1 MAGNQTGTDFV
12 YILWSQEEKL
22 KQGIQQDQNVFFV
35 DDLLWNAISFCASD
49 IHLQP
54 EESGI
59 TIRYR
64 IDGILHHMATLSH
77 EQAHPILS
85 RLKVLSHLDIA
96 QRRLPQDG
104 HIKIMLGSEKNN
116 SEKTYNHIIDL
127 RIATYPTIS
136 GEKMVI
142 RLLDRSMRLLS
153 LGTIGLP
160 ENIQLHLEK
169 IISQQQGF
177 FLVTGPTGCGKTTTL
192 YAILS
197 LINDQTKN
205 IITIEDPVEYE
216 ISGITQSQVNS
227 LAGFTF
233 ENGLRAILRQDPDII
248 MVGEIRDIQTVSIAI
263 QASLTGHVVLST
275 LHTNDAPSSIAR
287 LLEMGIE
294 PFLISSTLGG
304 VLAQRL
310 VRRLCDICKKEVP
323 VPDDVGTFARKMGV
337 VLPSM
342 FEPRGCKA
350 CHNFGYKGR
359 MGLFELLIINE
370 ELRSCIARKADG
382 IAIKTCAILS
392 GYKPMICDGLAKV
405 ASGLTSLVEVLR
417 TTGE

>member
-1 MAGNQTGTDFV
+1 MAHNETGADSV
-12 YILWSQEEKL
+12 YLLLSHEEKL
-22 KQGIQQDQNVFFV
+22 KQGIQQDRNVFFV
-35 DDLLWNAISFCASD
+35 DDLLWNAIFFCASD

-54 EESGI
+54 EESGVI
-59 TIRYR
+59 VRYR
-64 IDGILHHMATLSH
+64 IDGILHHIKTLTH
-77 EQAHPILS
+77 EEAHPIFS
-85 RLKVLSHLDIA
+85 RLKVLAHLDIA

-104 HIKIMLGSEKNN
+104 HIKMILANDKN
-116 SEKTYNHIIDL
+116 SNHIIDL
-127 RIATYPTIS
+127 RIATYPTIV

-142 RLLDRSMRLLS
+142 RLLDRNLRLLS
-153 LGTIGLP
+153 LENIGLP
-160 ENIQLHLEK
+160 SNTQNKLQQTL
-169 IISQQQGF
+169 SQQQGF

-192 YAILS
+192 YALLS
-197 LINDQTKN
+197 SINDQSKN

-216 ISGITQSQVNS
+216 ISGITQSQINP

-263 QASLTGHVVLST
+263 QAALTGHVVLST

-310 VRRLCDICKKEVP
+310 VRHLCNECKKKVQ
-323 VPDDVGTFARKMGV
+323 VPDDVKTFAKSMGIEIS
-337 VLPSM
+337 SM
-342 FEPRGCKA
+342 FEPSGCKN

-359 MGLFELLIINE
+359 IGLFEFLALDE
-370 ELRSCIARKADG
+370 SLRTCITQKPDS
-382 IAIKTCAILS
+382 ITLKICAMAS
-392 GYKPMICDGLAKV
+392 GYKPMIYDGLTKV
-405 ASGLTSLVEVLR
+405 AQGWTSLAEVLR
-417 TTGE
+417 ATGE

>member
-1 MAGNQTGTDFV
+1 MASNETGSDSV
-12 YILWSQEEKL
+12 YLLLSHEEKL
-22 KQGIQQDQNVFFV
+22 KQGMQQDHNVFFV

-54 EESGI
+54 EESGVM
-59 TIRYR
+59 IRYR
-64 IDGILHHMATLSH
+64 IDGILHHMTTLTH

-104 HIKIMLGSEKNN
+104 HIKIVLDNDKN
-116 SEKTYNHIIDL
+116 SNHIIDL
-127 RIATYPTIS
+127 RIATYPTII

-142 RLLDRSMRLLS
+142 RLLDRNLRLLS
-153 LGTIGLP
+153 LENIGLP
-160 ENIQLHLEK
+160 RDTQNKLQLML
-169 IISQQQGF
+169 SQQQGF
-177 FLVTGPTGCGKTTTL
+177 FLITGPTGCGKTTTL
-192 YAILS
+192 YALLS
-197 LINDQTKN
+197 SINDQSKN

-216 ISGITQSQVNS
+216 ISGITQSQINER
-227 LAGFTF
+227 AGFTF

-248 MVGEIRDIQTVSIAI
+248 MVGEIRDAQTVSIAI
-263 QASLTGHVVLST
+263 QAALTGHVVLST

-310 VRRLCDICKKEVP
+310 VRRLCDVCKKEVP
-323 VPDDVGTFARKMGV
+323 VPEDVGTFARQLGIE
-337 VLPSM
+337 LPSM
-342 FEPRGCKA
+342 FEPTGCKA

-359 MGLFELLIINE
+359 MGLFELLLINE
-370 ELRSCIARKADG
+370 SLRSCIAQKADG
-382 IAIKTCAILS
+382 ITLKACAIES

-405 ASGLTSLVEVLR
+405 AQGKTSLVEVLR
-417 TTGE
+417 ATGE